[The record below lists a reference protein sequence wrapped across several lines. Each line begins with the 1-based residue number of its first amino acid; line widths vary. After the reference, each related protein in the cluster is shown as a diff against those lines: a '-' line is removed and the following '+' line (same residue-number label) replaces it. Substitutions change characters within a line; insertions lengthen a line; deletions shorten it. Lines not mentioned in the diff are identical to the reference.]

1 MKLLSLIPDLA
12 PDGGAKQLLLLAPRL
27 PRDRFT
33 VRVVSLGPERRWAAE
48 LRRAGVTVDCL
59 DWRRTLDVQPFV
71 RLRRLRQEFSPGLVH
86 AWGLPAFRALL
97 ASGWRTPPVIL
108 STAVV
113 PARHPSLGLI
123 DRRLV
128 QSRVRTVAVGGLAEA
143 ERCRRAG
150 IPADRIAE
158 VPLGV
163 EEPRRSNRDE
173 VRRSVGLPEGARW
186 LACVGPFEPAKGF
199 RDAVWAFDILRFIH
213 PDLHLIFLGS
223 GPTGPELRSFVRI
236 TEATRQV
243 HFVGE
248 RDEVAPLLAHAEVI
262 WVPSRLDRG
271 LNVALEG
278 MAAGRPVVA
287 TRRPALA
294 EVVGD
299 GEGGVL
305 VPPGDP
311 SALARATSR
320 LLDDPVTADT
330 LGAAGQRRARERFPV
345 EAMVR
350 RWGELY
356 ERG

>member
-1 MKLLSLIPDLA
+1 MKLLFLIPDLA
-12 PDGGAKQLLLLAPRL
+12 PGGGAKQLLLLAPRL
-27 PRDRFT
+27 PRDRFRA
-33 VRVVSLGPERRWAAE
+33 RVASLGPERPWAAE
-48 LRRAGVTVDCL
+48 LRRAGVPVDCL
-59 DWRRTLDVQPFV
+59 DWRRTLDVQPLI
-71 RLRRLRQEFSPGLVH
+71 RLRHLRQEFYPNLVH
-86 AWGLPAFRALL
+86 AWELTALRALL
-97 ASGWRTPPVIL
+97 ASGWQTPPVIL
-108 STAVV
+108 SAAVV

-128 QSRVRTVAVGGLAEA
+128 RSRARTVAVGGPAEA

-163 EEPRRSNRDE
+163 EEPGLSDRDE
-173 VRRSVGLPEGARW
+173 VRRSLRLPGGARW

-199 RDAVWAFDILRFIH
+199 RNAVWAFDILRFVH
-213 PDLHLIFLGS
+213 PDLHLVFIGS

-236 TEATRQV
+236 AEATKQV
-243 HFVGE
+243 HFLGNCA
-248 RDEVAPLLAHAEVI
+248 DVAPVLAHAEVV

-294 EVVGD
+294 EVVAD
-299 GEGGVL
+299 GATGVL
-305 VPPGDP
+305 VPPSDP
-311 SALARATSR
+311 AALARATSR
-320 LLDDPVTADT
+320 LLDGPAEAEK
-330 LGAAGQRRARERFPV
+330 LGAAGRQRARERFPI
-345 EAMVR
+345 EEMVR
-350 RWGELY
+350 RWAELY